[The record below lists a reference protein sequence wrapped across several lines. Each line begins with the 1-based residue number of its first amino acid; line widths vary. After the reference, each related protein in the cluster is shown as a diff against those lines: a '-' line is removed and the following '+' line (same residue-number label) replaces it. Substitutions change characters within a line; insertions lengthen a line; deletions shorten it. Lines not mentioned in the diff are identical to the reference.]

1 MGNLQD
7 PRSKR
12 GLKSTRF
19 VHKSVG
25 SRTAVVT
32 ISALLFVLG
41 VVYFSPLRTEASVFS
56 FISNMFSSGEV
67 EAQEQTSNSRT
78 MVLLQAVSSPVTLA
92 QKDDQVEIVE
102 DSMLSAEAVPVGEEE
117 TTVESDHISVYVVH
131 KGDTLP
137 AIAKMFGVSVNT
149 IRWANDIK
157 GNTITVG
164 QTLVILPISGI
175 SHTVKKGDTLASI
188 AKMHKGDLEEIMQYN
203 NLPKNAKLAVGDV
216 IIVPDGEMSAT
227 VSKPSSSGSGG
238 KKYSGPS
245 YEGYYMRPI
254 IGGVK
259 TQGIHGHNAVD
270 LASYAGAKIM
280 AAAAGTVLVARD
292 SGWNGGYGDYVVIKH
307 DNGTQ
312 TLYAH
317 LSGTAVK
324 AGDYVEQGDTIGYM
338 GTTGRSTGIH
348 LHFEIRGAK
357 NPF

>member
-1 MGNLQD
+1 
-7 PRSKR
+7 
-12 GLKSTRF
+12 
-19 VHKSVG
+19 
-25 SRTAVVT
+25 
-32 ISALLFVLG
+32 
-41 VVYFSPLRTEASVFS
+41 
-56 FISNMFSSGEV
+56 
-67 EAQEQTSNSRT
+67 
-78 MVLLQAVSSPVTLA
+78 
-92 QKDDQVEIVE
+92 
-102 DSMLSAEAVPVGEEE
+102 LSAEAVPVGDEELTSE
-117 TTVESDHISVYVVH
+117 YDRISIYVVH

-137 AIAKMFGVSVNT
+137 AIAKMFDVSVNT

-188 AKMHKGDLEEIMQYN
+188 AKMHKGDLEEIMSYN
-203 NLPKNAKLAVGDV
+203 NLPKNAKLAIGDV
-216 IIVPDGEMSAT
+216 IIVPDGEISAP
-227 VSKPSSSGSGG
+227 VSRPSGTGGG
-238 KKYSGPS
+238 KGYSGPS

-270 LASYAGAKIM
+270 LASYSGAKIM
-280 AAAAGTVLVARD
+280 ASAAGIVLIARD

-317 LSGTAVK
+317 LSGIAVST
-324 AGDYVEQGDTIGYM
+324 GDYVEQGDTIGYM